1 MADFFTQLSQVR
13 TETWITLLILF
24 VIAVAVIYI
33 LSIWIYKRAPANMGF
48 IRTGLFGTKVCLG
61 RGALVLPVFHEVT
74 WVSLETIKLTVSRS
88 REQAFL
94 TQDNIRVDMVA
105 ELFAHVG
112 HTKAEMLQAS
122 RSLGEKTFDPEQV
135 RNLLEA
141 KVVSALRSYSATKTL
156 RELHENRET
165 LSASIKESVSESFG
179 VNGLVLEEVTIV
191 TLEQAAKEHFRRDN
205 VFDAEGLKIITEIT
219 SNARRAVHNTEKRT
233 SVAIRQRDLDT
244 QLEMLEIER
253 QEAFARASQDKE
265 VSNEQALKLQE
276 KQVYILDQRL
286 QVDTKEISNEQEL
299 EKLRTKRDLY
309 FTEEARRRE
318 IAEVQKTLALELEEK
333 TRQIELIAKAREE
346 ELVNIARNLALEK
359 SEKDRQIELTGKTKE
374 EELATIARS
383 LARESA
389 EKDREVK
396 LIAKEQG
403 RQTAEIDR
411 ITTVASHEEKGRQER
426 HEVAEG
432 TSLAMRKK
440 SLETRLGTL
449 EVEKEDAFAAA
460 HQEREVAD
468 EQARVLSEQQRFLL
482 EQRWQVEQEE
492 IKKAQALEQ
501 ARISKDI
508 VITGDLKKRE
518 AAEIQ
523 RNLSRESE
531 ERDREIAL
539 VAKDSQLEQERVR
552 ENLAVELEE
561 RSRDI
566 SLIAKDQERERTDIQ
581 RFLARELE
589 EQDRQIA
596 TTDKARE
603 LEQTEIKR
611 LQITAQKIQ
620 AEHDAESVRLIADTK
635 RGGEV
640 ERLQAKTQAD
650 TREIDEVNKAQISK
664 MHMLTQSE
672 SRRDASKQ
680 EAEATLVRANA
691 NSEAQQIAAVGI
703 EREAGAVGRAEMEID
718 TLRATNRRHMLE
730 AEAQGIEAKA
740 DALKTYNESAAFLEL
755 AQLHI
760 SAERDI
766 HIDQAKAMGNA
777 LSQAQIRMYGGDGGT
792 VDTIRSL
799 FTSGFG
805 MGEVLEGIAQS
816 LPAGL
821 RERFSANGLRGI
833 FGQPYASTD
842 WRRGLAQLGEFV
854 QQNLATRKSRDIPFS
869 EGVAMLE
876 EKAGNDESLGEAL
889 TLVKEVNQ
897 HGMFD
902 DVPFEKVWALVKQAV
917 SEKDGGEKA

>member
-1 MADFFTQLSQVR
+1 MADFFNQISQV
-13 TETWITLLILF
+13 TNETWITMWILF
-24 VIAVAVIYI
+24 VIVIAIIYI

-48 IRTGLFGTKVCLG
+48 IRTGLLGTKVCLG

-74 WVSLETIKLTVSRS
+74 WVSLETIKLIVSRS

-105 ELFAHVG
+105 ELYTHVG
-112 HTKAEMLQAS
+112 HSKAEMLQAS

-141 KVVSALRSYSATKTL
+141 KVVSALRSYSATRTL
-156 RELHENRET
+156 KELHENREI
-165 LSASIKESVSESFG
+165 LSASIKESVAESFRA
-179 VNGLVLEEVTIV
+179 NGLVLEEVTIV

-244 QLEMLEIER
+244 QLEMLEIEKT
-253 QEAFARASQDKE
+253 EAFARASQDKE

-286 QVDTKEISNEQEL
+286 RVDSKEISNEQDL
-299 EKLRTKRDLY
+299 EKLRTERDLY

-318 IAEVQKTLALELEEK
+318 IAEVQKALALELEEK
-333 TRQIELIAKAREE
+333 TRQIELISKTREE

-359 SEKDRQIELTGKTKE
+359 SEKDRQIELIGKARE
-374 EELATIARS
+374 EELATITRN

-389 EKDREVK
+389 EKDREIE
-396 LIAKEQG
+396 LISKEQG

-411 ITTVASHEEKGRQER
+411 ITAVAAHEEKGRQDR
-426 HEVAEG
+426 HKVAEES
-432 TSLAMRKK
+432 SLAMRKK

-449 EVEKEDAFAAA
+449 EVDQEDAFAAA
-460 HQEREVAD
+460 RQEREVAD

-501 ARISKDI
+501 ARIAKDI
-508 VITGDLKKRE
+508 AITADMKKRE

-523 RNLSRESE
+523 RNLAREAE

-539 VAKDSQLEQERVR
+539 VAKDSQLDVERVGK
-552 ENLAVELEE
+552 NLAVELEE
-561 RSRDI
+561 RGSEI
-566 SLIAKDQERERTDIQ
+566 ALIAKDQERERVDIQ

-589 EQDRQIA
+589 EQERQIA

-611 LQITAQKIQ
+611 LQVTAQKLQ
-620 AEHDAESVRLIADTK
+620 AEHDAESVRLIADTR

-640 ERLQAKTQAD
+640 ERLQAQTQAD
-650 TREIDEVNKAQISK
+650 TREIDETNKAQISK
-664 MHMLTQSE
+664 MHMLTQAE
-672 SRRDASKQ
+672 SRRDASRQ

-718 TLRATNRRHMLE
+718 TLRAANRQRMLE

-740 DALKTYNESAAFLEL
+740 DALKKYNEPAAFLEL

-760 SAERDI
+760 TAERDV

-792 VDTIRSL
+792 MDTIRGL

-805 MGEVLEGIAQS
+805 MGEVLEGLAQS

-833 FGQPYASTD
+833 FGEPYANTD
-842 WRRGLAQLGEFV
+842 WRRGLAQLGDFV
-854 QQNLATRKSRDIPFS
+854 QKNLSSRKSRDIPFS

-876 EKAGNDESLGEAL
+876 EKAADDESLGEAL

-902 DVPFEKVWALVKQAV
+902 DVPFEKVWALVKQATDG
-917 SEKDGGEKA
+917 KDGGDKG